1 MQSKIGTK
9 GESESGTKSG
19 TKSEPKSRSKRQLKA
34 PKVTRKKKSEIKMEE
49 KSKLAGFIKEED
61 LIHNINNKLHSNA
74 PAMVAAWQRVAT
86 KMDKSGKKFLL
97 F

>member
-1 MQSKIGTK
+1 
-9 GESESGTKSG
+9 
-19 TKSEPKSRSKRQLKA
+19 
-34 PKVTRKKKSEIKMEE
+34 MEE
-49 KSKLAGFIKEED
+49 KIKLAGFIKEED